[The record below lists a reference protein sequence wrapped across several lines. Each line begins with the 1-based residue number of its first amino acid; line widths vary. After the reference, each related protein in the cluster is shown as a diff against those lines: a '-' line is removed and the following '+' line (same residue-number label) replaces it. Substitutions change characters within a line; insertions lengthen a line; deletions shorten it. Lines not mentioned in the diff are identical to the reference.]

1 MSGKRKKLLPYGG
14 ISKKLLAS
22 YTLFMQKFTAMVLVS
37 SLLFSA
43 CSSVEPQ
50 VGSANTTQ
58 NTTQQAK
65 GNLQAL
71 AVKGKKTA
79 RDAVDVPTI
88 EAIDTVATLDSKHPS
103 VVFAVNSET
112 EVTAQ
117 LNGKDLPAC
126 FAEDDGDG
134 LDDTDFGDIDD
145 FEDNIDD
152 DLNNDG
158 DASDDELRKR
168 HAAAKAAKA
177 KTTKDGHE
185 LPEFE
190 LPAPTVVPCV
200 DVDSVMG
207 AEETEEWRKH
217 RAAAKATKTTKGADE
232 IDDIDIEEGA
242 GYLRL
247 ATVYVPAKKGEH
259 SVRIQA
265 GDEEETFTITVVD
278 KRDDDFGDDDFGDE
292 FGDETGG
299 DDSDFGDEF
308 EDDLE
313 VVRKGK

>member
-1 MSGKRKKLLPYGG
+1 
-14 ISKKLLAS
+14 
-22 YTLFMQKFTAMVLVS
+22 MQKFTAMVLVS

-50 VGSANTTQ
+50 VGSANTTTQ

-79 RDAVDVPTI
+79 RDAVDAPTI
-88 EAIDTVATLDSKHPS
+88 EAVDTVATLDSKHPS
-103 VVFAVNSET
+103 VVFAVNSEA

-126 FAEDDGDG
+126 FAEGDGDG
-134 LDDTDFGDIDD
+134 LGDTDFGDIGD
-145 FEDNIDD
+145 FEDNIDNDVDNDVDDD

-158 DASDDELRKR
+158 DASNDELRKR

-177 KTTKDGHE
+177 KAAKAKTVKDGHDDQD
-185 LPEFE
+185 LPE

-207 AEETEEWRKH
+207 AEEAEEWRKH

-232 IDDIDIEEGA
+232 IDDTDIEEGA
-242 GYLRL
+242 GYFRL
-247 ATVYVPAKKGEH
+247 ATVYVPAERGEH

-278 KRDDDFGDDDFGDE
+278 ERDDDFGDDDFSDE
-292 FGDETGG
+292 FGDATGG
-299 DDSDFGDEF
+299 DGSDFGDEF

-313 VVRKGK
+313 AVRKGK